1 VRPIIKENPFSKQIS
16 ATAKGSSLAGA
27 ALCCFLGVLSMPFG
41 LKIFAI
47 HQTGKKDATKIHFNK
62 RAGT

>member
-1 VRPIIKENPFSKQIS
+1 VRPFVSKYQPQQRTALLRELPF
-16 ATAKGSSLAGA
+16 AV
-27 ALCCFLGVLSMPFG
+27 FLGVLSMPFG

>member
-1 VRPIIKENPFSKQIS
+1 
-16 ATAKGSSLAGA
+16 
-27 ALCCFLGVLSMPFG
+27 MPFG

-62 RAGT
+62 KAGT